1 MRVYLLA
8 ALTGFAFSLVLCLVF
23 IPVLRKLKAG
33 QNILSYVKEHK
44 SKSGTPTMGG
54 LAFVFAAL
62 IATAIFMREA
72 ERSVVLALAIG
83 LAYMAVGLIDDFLK
97 KRRKENLG
105 LRAWQKFSFQTVI
118 AVLAGVFCLRAGLTS
133 LHIPFINIC
142 VEIGFW
148 IFPLAVFTFLATV
161 NAVNLT
167 DGLDGLAA
175 GVSVPFFAVLGSIIA
190 LTATATVTA
199 TAGVDITRVTAG
211 AATAT
216 GATTQMPILCF
227 ALTGALCAYLI
238 FNTPPA
244 SVFMGDTGSLALGGF
259 AASVGVFTGNA
270 LYILVLGL
278 PFVFSVV
285 SVILQVIYY
294 KATGGKRIFLM
305 APAHHHFQE
314 KGYSESKISYAYS
327 LVSVLLGAVCLLCLG

>member
-1 MRVYLLA
+1 MRIYLFA

-33 QNILSYVKEHK
+33 QNILSYVKEH
-44 SKSGTPTMGG
+44 SGKSGTPTMGG

-62 IATAIFMREA
+62 FATAIFLREA
-72 ERSVVLALAIG
+72 ERTVVLALAIG
-83 LAYMAVGLIDDFLK
+83 LAYMVVGLIDDYLK
-97 KRRKENLG
+97 KRRKQNLG
-105 LRAWQKFSFQTVI
+105 LRAFQKFAFQTLI
-118 AVLAGVFCLRAGLTS
+118 AVFAGVFCLRAGLTA
-133 LHIPFINIC
+133 LYLPFWNIRI
-142 VEIGFW
+142 EIGFW
-148 IFPLAVFTFLATV
+148 IFPLSVFTFLATV

-175 GVSVPFFAVLGSIIA
+175 GVSVPFFAVLGSVIA
-190 LTATATVTA
+190 LTDTL
-199 TAGVDITRVTAG
+199 
-211 AATAT
+211 
-216 GATTQMPILCF
+216 TQMPVLCF
-227 ALTGALCAYLI
+227 ALTGALCAYLL

-278 PFVFSVV
+278 PFVFSVI

-314 KGYSESKISYAYS
+314 KGFSESKISYAYS
-327 LVSVLLGAVCLLCLG
+327 LVSALIGAVCLLCL